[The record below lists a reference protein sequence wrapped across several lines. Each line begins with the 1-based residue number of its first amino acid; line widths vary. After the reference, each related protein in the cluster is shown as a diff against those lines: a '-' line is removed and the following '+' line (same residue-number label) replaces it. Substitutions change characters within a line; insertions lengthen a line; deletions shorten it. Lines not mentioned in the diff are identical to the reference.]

1 MDNKF
6 IQDKELVKQQECPV
20 NRVHK
25 LDKGVKLVQYCAGQ
39 LPKNTCHPILPEVE
53 M

>member
-20 NRVHK
+20 NEVHK
-25 LDKGVKLVQYCAGQ
+25 LDK
-39 LPKNTCHPILPEVE
+39 EVPSNYKG
-53 M
+53 